1 MHVCQVKTNA
11 FMKWTQSKAL
21 LLCPHIMIL
30 LFVNDLINS
39 SIPNRDTVT
48 TG

>member
-1 MHVCQVKTNA
+1 MLGMKLSDNYVNTNA

-30 LFVNDLINS
+30 LFV
-39 SIPNRDTVT
+39 
-48 TG
+48 